1 MNSFISSI
9 AACTL
14 LVAVSAAA
22 PTHAEDMMKSD
33 ILPAETTN
41 ADAMTTAGTKADC
54 VQKAEMEQDGV
65 KKEEMLKA
73 CDAMQ

>member
-14 LVAVSAAA
+14 LVAISAAA
-22 PTHAEDMMKSD
+22 PTHAEDMKKSD
-33 ILPAETTN
+33 ILPAETKN
-41 ADAMTTAGTKADC
+41 ADMMTTAGTKADC
-54 VQKAEMEQDGV
+54 MHKAEMEQDSV
-65 KKEEMLKA
+65 KKEEILKA